1 MINIQNVTIIIIIST
16 TGIITYVVNM
26 CCRRMLNGDDH
37 ESITN
42 RINEI
47 NSFNNSDNDSE
58 YE

>member
-1 MINIQNVTIIIIIST
+1 MINMQNVTIIIIIST
-16 TGIITYVVNM
+16 TGFIIYIVNM
-26 CCRRMLNGDDH
+26 CCRRMLNGDDP

-47 NSFNNSDNDSE
+47 NALNNSDNDSE

>member
-16 TGIITYVVNM
+16 TGFIIYVVNM
-26 CCRRMLNGDDH
+26 CCRRMLNSDDP

-47 NSFNNSDNDSE
+47 NAFNDSDNDSV